1 MNIITVNNLNLSYG
15 RSHVLKD
22 INLDIKR
29 NKVTAII
36 GASGSG
42 KSSLLR
48 AFNRM
53 NDLIDRVKIKGEIT
67 YNHIDIYK
75 GFNVQGLRREI
86 GIVFQKSEPFPGSIY
101 ENIEYAFRISGIVDK
116 NVIDGLVRKTLD
128 RVGLLE
134 EVSYRL
140 HEDASILSVGQQQRL
155 CIARALAL
163 DPNVILLDEPTC
175 NLDPI
180 STLKIE
186 ELIETLREEHT
197 VVIISHDMEQVKRVS
212 DYVVVMNE
220 GRIEEVGPTYE
231 VFYNPKSQ
239 RTKEYITA

>member
-1 MNIITVNNLNLSYG
+1 MNIISVRNLSLSYG
-15 RSHVLKD
+15 HSQILKD

-29 NKVTAII
+29 NKVTTII

-75 GFNVQGLRREI
+75 GFSVQGLRREI
-86 GIVFQKSEPFPGSIY
+86 GVVLQKSEPFPGSIY
-101 ENIEYAFRISGIVDK
+101 DNIEYAFRLNGIESK
-116 NVIDGLVRKTLD
+116 NKLDELVKKTLH

-163 DPNVILLDEPTC
+163 EPNVILLDEPTC

-180 STLKIE
+180 STMKIE
-186 ELIETLREEHT
+186 ELIETLGENHT
-197 VVIISHDMEQVKRVS
+197 VVVISHDMEQVKRIS
-212 DYVVVMNE
+212 DYVVVMNK
-220 GRIEEVGPTYE
+220 GHIEEVGPTYE
-231 VFYNPKSQ
+231 VFYNPKSEL
-239 RTKEYITA
+239 TKKYITV

>member
-1 MNIITVNNLNLSYG
+1 MNIINVRNLNLSYG
-15 RSHVLKD
+15 SSHVLKD

-48 AFNRM
+48 VFNRM
-53 NDLIDRVKIKGEIT
+53 NDLINKVKIKGEIT

-75 GFNVQGLRREI
+75 GFNVQELRREI
-86 GIVFQKSEPFPGSIY
+86 GIVCQKSEPFPCSIY
-101 ENIEYAFRISGIVDK
+101 ENIEYAFRIGGIEDKVTVD
-116 NVIDGLVRKTLD
+116 ILVRKILD

-140 HEDASILSVGQQQRL
+140 HDDASILSVGQQQRL
-155 CIARALAL
+155 CIARALSL
-163 DPNVILLDEPTC
+163 EPNVILLDEPTC

-186 ELIETLREEHT
+186 ELIEGLRETHT
-197 VVIISHDMEQVKRVS
+197 VVLISHDMEQVRRIS

-220 GRIEEVGPTYE
+220 GYIEEVGPTYE
-231 VFYNPKSQ
+231 VFYNPKSE
-239 RTKEYITA
+239 RTKKYITA